1 MLKSKIGTVE
11 AIMLI
16 LTIVLTH
23 TISTLPRE
31 LLVSTKSATLINLI
45 YVSIIAVLL
54 AYLVFRLLKN
64 FPGLDIID
72 ISEIVA
78 GKVFRNIIGIIF
90 ILYFLISSSIL
101 LRNFCESLKI
111 IYFPMTDITF
121 IILLFIIALCT
132 ANRLDFSATLK
143 TNLLILPIVLA
154 SIIFLFFAN
163 MNKFVPQRIFP
174 LLGDGI
180 FNTFVLGLGN
190 LASFGGITYLY
201 FLPPFLKEP
210 EKFKKITIVSTI
222 ITAIYLILCVS
233 TLLFMFSFFI
243 DTNEIT
249 PLYNATRYIEFG
261 SFFQRLESVF
271 LLFWILVFACYLSI
285 VSKFAM
291 NIFKKIT
298 NIETKKPLID
308 VFGLLF
314 FSIALVPKNYAIS
327 QNFEVKVYPYLML
340 GISIFLGISILIIAN
355 ISQKRK
361 KGIVNNHD
369 MRKEFSNE

>member
-1 MLKSKIGTVE
+1 
-11 AIMLI
+11 
-16 LTIVLTH
+16 
-23 TISTLPRE
+23 
-31 LLVSTKSATLINLI
+31 
-45 YVSIIAVLL
+45 
-54 AYLVFRLLKN
+54 
-64 FPGLDIID
+64 
-72 ISEIVA
+72 
-78 GKVFRNIIGIIF
+78 
-90 ILYFLISSSIL
+90 
-101 LRNFCESLKI
+101 
-111 IYFPMTDITF
+111 MTDITF

>member
-314 FSIALVPKNYAIS
+314 FSIALVPKNYALS

>member
-16 LTIVLTH
+16 LTIVVTH